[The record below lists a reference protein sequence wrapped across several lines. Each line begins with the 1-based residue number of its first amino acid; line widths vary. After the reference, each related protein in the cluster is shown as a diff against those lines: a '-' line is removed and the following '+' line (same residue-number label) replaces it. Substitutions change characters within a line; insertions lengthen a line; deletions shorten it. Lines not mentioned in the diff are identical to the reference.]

1 MKKFLKMTA
10 LCGLAVLMSG
20 CFKYRVHLDVAKDGS
35 ITGYNETLLKD
46 SVLSIGGTDSDEAVQ
61 SMIDE
66 QKKQYPDSQFTVL
79 QEGEGEDLF
88 KGYRM
93 TNIPTKGYNVKVE
106 KNTVTVTV
114 ELTDS
119 QDELSDL
126 ISESGQQATVD
137 QLKEQGVEAT
147 LSITMPQK
155 IESANLGTVEGR
167 TVTVDL
173 LSDFAEKELVVVSKA
188 SNLSGILLYTGI
200 GILVLVGV
208 WFLIKG
214 RSKKA

>member
-1 MKKFLKMTA
+1 
-10 LCGLAVLMSG
+10 MSG

-155 IESANLGTVEGR
+155 IESANIGTIDGK

-173 LSDFAEKELVVVSKA
+173 FGDNGGAKDLVVVSKA
-188 SNLSGILLYTGI
+188 TDYLGLLVYAGI
-200 GILVLVGV
+200 GVAALIAV
-208 WFLIKG
+208 FLIL
-214 RSKKA
+214 RSRGSKA